1 MMPNTLSL
9 ALTAWLVLNALLLA
23 VGQIL
28 FKLAADQ
35 TISTK
40 PLWLQLPTNPSFLAA
55 LTVYGLTTGLWVWI
69 LRQAP
74 LQMAYPFVALA
85 YFFVPVAAHFFLNEP
100 LKWQTLL
107 GAVFIGIGI
116 FVSVSGK

>member
-1 MMPNTLSL
+1 MMPKTLTWAL
-9 ALTAWLVLNALLLA
+9 AGWLVLNAFLLA

-35 TISTK
+35 ASATK
-40 PLWLQLPTNPSFLAA
+40 PLWLQLPFSPSFLAA
-55 LTVYGLTTGLWVWI
+55 LTIYGLATGLWVWI

-74 LQMAYPFVALA
+74 LQVAYPFVALA

-107 GAVFIGIGI
+107 GAAFIGVGI

>member
-1 MMPNTLSL
+1 MIPKTLTW
-9 ALTAWLVLNALLLA
+9 ALTGWLVLNAFLLA

-35 TISTK
+35 AHADK
-40 PLWLQLPTNPSFLAA
+40 PLWLQLPLNPSFLAA
-55 LTVYGLTTGLWVWI
+55 LLVYGITTGLWVWI

-74 LQMAYPFVALA
+74 LQLAYPFVALA
-85 YFFVPVAAHFFLNEP
+85 YFFVPVAAYFFLNEP
-100 LKWQTLL
+100 LRWQTWL
-107 GAVFIGIGI
+107 GAAFIGVGI